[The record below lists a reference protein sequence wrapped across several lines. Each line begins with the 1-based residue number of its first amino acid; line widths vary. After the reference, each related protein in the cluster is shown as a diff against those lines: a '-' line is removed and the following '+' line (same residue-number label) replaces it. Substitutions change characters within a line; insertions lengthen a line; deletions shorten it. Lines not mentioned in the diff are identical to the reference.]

1 MGTSLKKVAK
11 KTKEYKYVLLA
22 MRHAKTEPFGGNGS
36 DVGRELTD
44 KGRKQAKTVAKGL
57 AAFKM
62 VPTRIACSSA
72 TRARQTC
79 DRMLKVFGDDP
90 KVDYRQSLYEG
101 GVQSVFDELAQTK
114 EKHRTLLVLGH
125 EPTISIACQWLAST
139 ESDPTLLD
147 LLNLGMSRP
156 RSPYSARTSH
166 STSGSCTAANS
177 SRCLPPKTSSRA
189 CVFRADS
196 ER

>member
-1 MGTSLKKVAK
+1 MRRWNRIGACDYGNELKKVAK

-44 KGRKQAKTVAKGL
+44 KGRKQAKAVAKGL

-90 KVDYRQSLYEG
+90 KSTTG
-101 GVQSVFDELAQTK
+101 KACTK
-114 EKHRTLLVLGH
+114 A
-125 EPTISIACQWLAST
+125 ACNPCS
-139 ESDPTLLD
+139 
-147 LLNLGMSRP
+147 
-156 RSPYSARTSH
+156 
-166 STSGSCTAANS
+166 
-177 SRCLPPKTSSRA
+177 TSSRKPRKSIA
-189 CVFRADS
+189 RCSCLATNRPFRSPANGWPAPNPI
-196 ER
+196 RRCLTC

>member
-1 MGTSLKKVAK
+1 M
-11 KTKEYKYVLLA
+11 
-22 MRHAKTEPFGGNGS
+22 
-36 DVGRELTD
+36 GRELTD

-114 EKHRTLLVLGH
+114 EKRRTLLILGH
-125 EPTISIACQWLAST
+125 EPTVSIACPVDCQLRIRSDIARPV
-139 ESDPTLLD
+139 ES
-147 LLNLGMSRP
+147 GMSPP
-156 RSPYSARTSH
+156 RSPCSVRTSR
-166 STSGSCTAANS
+166 STNGSCTAANS
-177 SRCLPPKTSSRA
+177 LALLTAKD
-189 CVFRADS
+189 FD
-196 ER
+196 

>member
-1 MGTSLKKVAK
+1 MDIRHLKCGAGTGSERAIMGTSLKKVAK
-11 KTKEYKYVLLA
+11 KAKEYKYVLLA

-44 KGRKQAKTVAKGL
+44 KGRKQAKAVAKGL

-90 KVDYRQSLYEG
+90 KVDYR
-101 GVQSVFDELAQTK
+101 ELAQTK

-147 LLNLGMSRP
+147 LLNLGMSP
-156 RSPYSARTSH
+156 ASIAVFGSNEPFNQWQLH
-166 STSGSCTAANS
+166 SGELIALLTA
-177 SRCLPPKTSSRA
+177 KD
-189 CVFRADS
+189 F
-196 ER
+196 E

>member
-44 KGRKQAKTVAKGL
+44 KGRKQAKAVAKGL

-114 EKHRTLLVLGH
+114 EKHRRIRLERAIQPVAAAQRRTHRAAYRQRLRVGL
-125 EPTISIACQWLAST
+125 ACSGLIRNDEHSA
-139 ESDPTLLD
+139 ECCD
-147 LLNLGMSRP
+147 L
-156 RSPYSARTSH
+156 
-166 STSGSCTAANS
+166 
-177 SRCLPPKTSSRA
+177 TSSGFKVVWCFLNR
-189 CVFRADS
+189 CS
-196 ER
+196 E

>member
-44 KGRKQAKTVAKGL
+44 KGRKQAKAVAKGL

-101 GVQSVFDELAQTK
+101 GVQSVFDELAQTRK
-114 EKHRTLLVLGH
+114 
-125 EPTISIACQWLAST
+125 SIARCSCLAT
-139 ESDPTLLD
+139 
-147 LLNLGMSRP
+147 NRP
-156 RSPYSARTSH
+156 FRSP
-166 STSGSCTAANS
+166 ANGWPAPNPIR
-177 SRCLPPKTSSRA
+177 RCLT
-189 CVFRADS
+189 C
-196 ER
+196 

>member
-11 KTKEYKYVLLA
+11 KAKEYKYVLLA
-22 MRHAKTEPFGGNGS
+22 MRHA
-36 DVGRELTD
+36 TD
-44 KGRKQAKTVAKGL
+44 KGRKQAKAVAKGL

-114 EKHRTLLVLGH
+114 EKHRTLLVLG
-125 EPTISIACQWLAST
+125 
-139 ESDPTLLD
+139 
-147 LLNLGMSRP
+147 
-156 RSPYSARTSH
+156 
-166 STSGSCTAANS
+166 GSCTGANS

>member
-72 TRARQTC
+72 TRAHQGKASHAARAWPRTDHF
-79 DRMLKVFGDDP
+79 DRLPMAG
-90 KVDYRQSLYEG
+90 Q
-101 GVQSVFDELAQTK
+101 
-114 EKHRTLLVLGH
+114 HR
-125 EPTISIACQWLAST
+125 IR
-139 ESDPTLLD
+139 SDV
-147 LLNLGMSRP
+147 
-156 RSPYSARTSH
+156 A
-166 STSGSCTAANS
+166 
-177 SRCLPPKTSSRA
+177 
-189 CVFRADS
+189 
-196 ER
+196 

>member
-44 KGRKQAKTVAKGL
+44 KGRKQAKTV

-125 EPTISIACQWLAST
+125 EPTISIACQWLAAAQWRTHRAAYRQRLRVGLACSGLIRND
-139 ESDPTLLD
+139 EHSAECCD
-147 LLNLGMSRP
+147 L
-156 RSPYSARTSH
+156 
-166 STSGSCTAANS
+166 
-177 SRCLPPKTSSRA
+177 TSSGFKVVWCFLNR
-189 CVFRADS
+189 CS
-196 ER
+196 E

>member
-1 MGTSLKKVAK
+1 M
-11 KTKEYKYVLLA
+11 
-22 MRHAKTEPFGGNGS
+22 
-36 DVGRELTD
+36 
-44 KGRKQAKTVAKGL
+44 AKGL

-147 LLNLGMSRP
+147 LLNLGMSPASIASIRLERAIQP
-156 RSPYSARTSH
+156 VAA
-166 STSGSCTAANS
+166 CTAANS
-177 SRCLPPKTSSRA
+177 SRCLPPKTSSQGFA
-189 CVFRADS
+189 CSGLIRNDEHSAECCDLTSSGFKVVWCFLNRCS
-196 ER
+196 E

>member
-44 KGRKQAKTVAKGL
+44 KGRKQAKAVAKGL

-101 GVQSVFDELAQTK
+101 GVQSVFDELK
-114 EKHRTLLVLGH
+114 PRK
-125 EPTISIACQWLAST
+125 SIARCSCLAT
-139 ESDPTLLD
+139 
-147 LLNLGMSRP
+147 NRP
-156 RSPYSARTSH
+156 FRSP
-166 STSGSCTAANS
+166 ANGWPAPNPIR
-177 SRCLPPKTSSRA
+177 RCLT
-189 CVFRADS
+189 C
-196 ER
+196 

>member
-1 MGTSLKKVAK
+1 MDIRHLKCGAGTGSERAIMGTSLKKVAK

-125 EPTISIACQWLAST
+125 EPTISIACQWLGRTQTHPALPFLSIARPMAGQHRIR
-139 ESDPTLLD
+139 SDV
-147 LLNLGMSRP
+147 
-156 RSPYSARTSH
+156 A
-166 STSGSCTAANS
+166 
-177 SRCLPPKTSSRA
+177 
-189 CVFRADS
+189 
-196 ER
+196 

>member
-11 KTKEYKYVLLA
+11 KAKEYKYVLLA

-44 KGRKQAKTVAKGL
+44 KGRKQAKAVAKGL

-114 EKHRTLLVLGH
+114 E
-125 EPTISIACQWLAST
+125 SIARCSCLAT
-139 ESDPTLLD
+139 
-147 LLNLGMSRP
+147 NRP
-156 RSPYSARTSH
+156 FRSP
-166 STSGSCTAANS
+166 ANGWPAPNPIR
-177 SRCLPPKTSSRA
+177 RCLT
-189 CVFRADS
+189 C
-196 ER
+196 

>member
-44 KGRKQAKTVAKGL
+44 KGRKQAKAVAKGL

-72 TRARQTC
+72 TRART
-79 DRMLKVFGDDP
+79 VA
-90 KVDYRQSLYEG
+90 
-101 GVQSVFDELAQTK
+101 LAGPAC
-114 EKHRTLLVLGH
+114 EK
-125 EPTISIACQWLAST
+125 
-139 ESDPTLLD
+139 D
-147 LLNLGMSRP
+147 
-156 RSPYSARTSH
+156 
-166 STSGSCTAANS
+166 SGSSC
-177 SRCLPPKTSSRA
+177 
-189 CVFRADS
+189 